1 MILRALRAALEL
13 ATLTAFLASLLFW
26 LVILTPT

>member
-1 MILRALRAALEL
+1 MILRAALEL
-13 ATLTAFLASLLFW
+13 ATLIAFLASLLFW